1 MEFRNLDMI
10 KVAQVMYRLL
20 GEQFEADVEVVLE
33 KKEGPTADAVKK
45 KDKTA

>member
-10 KVAQVMYRLL
+10 KVAQAMYCLL

-33 KKEGPTADAVKK
+33 KKEDPTDTSVKK
-45 KDKTA
+45 EDKTA

>member
-1 MEFRNLDMI
+1 MEFRNLDMV

-33 KKEGPTADAVKK
+33 KKEDPTSATVKK